1 MWAYEQAIIR
11 NSHQSFSGPFPG
23 PGQRFSLACCV
34 PHIPP
39 INNHRGFTTAGK
51 SLINSGGN
59 MFEHEED
66 IVNNLLQENA
76 DFKRMYDKVCQ
87 IRVQVKSANTGE
99 NPMDDYS
106 LENLKK
112 EKLYLKDRMAG
123 MINEYRR
130 EHA

>member
-1 MWAYEQAIIR
+1 
-11 NSHQSFSGPFPG
+11 
-23 PGQRFSLACCV
+23 
-34 PHIPP
+34 
-39 INNHRGFTTAGK
+39 
-51 SLINSGGN
+51 

-99 NPMDDYS
+99 SPMDDYS

>member
-1 MWAYEQAIIR
+1 
-11 NSHQSFSGPFPG
+11 
-23 PGQRFSLACCV
+23 
-34 PHIPP
+34 
-39 INNHRGFTTAGK
+39 
-51 SLINSGGN
+51 

-123 MINEYRR
+123 IINEYRR

>member
-1 MWAYEQAIIR
+1 
-11 NSHQSFSGPFPG
+11 
-23 PGQRFSLACCV
+23 
-34 PHIPP
+34 
-39 INNHRGFTTAGK
+39 
-51 SLINSGGN
+51 

-87 IRVQVKSANTGE
+87 IRVQVRSANTGE

>member
-1 MWAYEQAIIR
+1 
-11 NSHQSFSGPFPG
+11 
-23 PGQRFSLACCV
+23 
-34 PHIPP
+34 
-39 INNHRGFTTAGK
+39 
-51 SLINSGGN
+51 